1 MHGYHPGSMPFRF
14 SRRKSLGSGFWLGLG
29 KTGPSFGRRGRRVS
43 GSLSRRGPGV
53 SVRLAK
59 GLSWFKRL

>member
-1 MHGYHPGSMPFRF
+1 MPIRL
-14 SRRKSLGSGFWLGLG
+14 SRRKSIGGGFWLGLG
-29 KTGPSFGRRGRRVS
+29 TTGPSIGRRGRRVS

-53 SVRLAK
+53 SVRVGK

>member
-1 MHGYHPGSMPFRF
+1 VPFRY
-14 SRRKSLGSGFWLGLG
+14 SRRKSLGAGWWIGVG
-29 KTGPSFGRRGRRVS
+29 KTGPSIGRRGRRVS

-53 SVRLAK
+53 SVKLAK